1 LRRGFA
7 PSQGEKINNKEK
19 NMFVCGYHFPASEG
33 NDVAFDKVI
42 EKVEEGLDA
51 SGKSVTLT
59 SETREG
65 VQLEELTVEEGT
77 FAHKA
82 LVDFYESTDVPDKDG
97 FKMVYYTNK
106 YQISEI
112 SKSVDG
118 AATAELCKKLDDM
131 NLYRVKVA

>member
-1 LRRGFA
+1 
-7 PSQGEKINNKEK
+7 
-19 NMFVCGYHFPASEG
+19 MFVCGYHFPASEG
-33 NDVAFDKVI
+33 NDVSFDKVI
-42 EKVEEGLDA
+42 EKVEDGLDA
-51 SGKSVTLT
+51 AGKSVTLT

-65 VQLEELTVEEGT
+65 VLLETIEVAEGT

-82 LVDFYESTDVPDKDG
+82 LVDFYTNTDVAEKDG

-118 AATAELCKKLDDM
+118 DATKDLCKKLDDM

>member
-1 LRRGFA
+1 
-7 PSQGEKINNKEK
+7 
-19 NMFVCGYHFPASEG
+19 MFICGYHFPASEG

-51 SGKSVTLT
+51 AGKTVTLT

-65 VQLEELTVEEGT
+65 VKLEELTVAEGS

-82 LVDFYESTDVPDKDG
+82 LVDYYTNSEVADKDG

-118 AATAELCKKLDDM
+118 ESTKDLCKKLDDM

>member
-1 LRRGFA
+1 
-7 PSQGEKINNKEK
+7 
-19 NMFVCGYHFPASEG
+19 MFVCGYHFPASEG
-33 NDVAFDKVI
+33 NDISFDKVI
-42 EKVEEGLDA
+42 AKVEEGTEA
-51 SGKSVTLT
+51 AGKTVTLT

-65 VQLEELTVEEGT
+65 AKLEEISVPEGSFLHT
-77 FAHKA
+77 AF
-82 LVDFYESTDVPDKDG
+82 VDYFNNTEVAEKNG

-118 AATAELCKKLDDM
+118 EATKELCKKLDDM

>member
-1 LRRGFA
+1 
-7 PSQGEKINNKEK
+7 
-19 NMFVCGYHFPASEG
+19 MFVCGYHFPADMG
-33 NDVAFDKVI
+33 NDVSFDKVI

-51 SGKSVTLT
+51 AGKSVTLT
-59 SETREG
+59 AETREG
-65 VQLEELTVEEGT
+65 TLLETLEVAEGS

-82 LVDFYESTDVPDKDG
+82 LVDYYSQSECAESDG
-97 FKMVYYTNK
+97 FKMLYYTTK

-118 AATAELCKKLDDM
+118 DSTKDLCKKLDDM

>member
-1 LRRGFA
+1 
-7 PSQGEKINNKEK
+7 
-19 NMFVCGYHFPASEG
+19 MFVCGYHFPADMG
-33 NDVAFDKVI
+33 NDVSFDKVI
-42 EKVEEGLDA
+42 EKVEDGLDA

-65 VQLEELTVEEGT
+65 TLLETIEVAEGT

-82 LVDFYESTDVPDKDG
+82 FVDFFNNSDMEAKDG

-118 AATAELCKKLDDM
+118 EATKELCKKLDDM

>member
-1 LRRGFA
+1 
-7 PSQGEKINNKEK
+7 
-19 NMFVCGYHFPASEG
+19 MFVCGYHFPADMG
-33 NDVAFDKVI
+33 NDVSFEKVI
-42 EKVEEGLDA
+42 EKVEEGIESA
-51 SGKSVTLT
+51 GKTVTIT

-65 VQLEELTVEEGT
+65 VKLEEISIPEGSFLHT
-77 FAHKA
+77 A
-82 LVDFYESTDVPDKDG
+82 LVDYYTNTECQENDG

-118 AATAELCKKLDDM
+118 ASTKAICKKLDDM

>member
-1 LRRGFA
+1 
-7 PSQGEKINNKEK
+7 
-19 NMFVCGYHFPASEG
+19 MFVCGYHFPASEG
-33 NDVAFDKVI
+33 NDVSFEKVI
-42 EKVEEGLDA
+42 EKVQEGIDA
-51 SGKSVTLT
+51 SGKTVTLT

-65 VQLEELTVEEGT
+65 AKLETISVPEGSFLHT
-77 FAHKA
+77 A
-82 LVDFYESTDVPDKDG
+82 LVDYYTNTECKEIDG

-118 AATAELCKKLDDM
+118 DATKAVCKKLDDM

>member
-1 LRRGFA
+1 
-7 PSQGEKINNKEK
+7 
-19 NMFVCGYHFPASEG
+19 MFICGYHFPASEG
-33 NDVAFDKVI
+33 NNVSFEKVI
-42 EKVEEGLDA
+42 EKVQEGIDA
-51 SGKSVTLT
+51 TGKTVTLT

-65 VQLEELTVEEGT
+65 AKLETISVPEGSFLHT
-77 FAHKA
+77 A
-82 LVDFYESTDVPDKDG
+82 LVDYYTNTECKEIDG

-118 AATAELCKKLDDM
+118 DATKAVCRKLDDM

>member
-1 LRRGFA
+1 
-7 PSQGEKINNKEK
+7 
-19 NMFVCGYHFPASEG
+19 MFICGYHFPADMG
-33 NDVAFDKVI
+33 NDISFDKVI
-42 EKVEEGLDA
+42 EKVKDGIDA
-51 SGKSVTLT
+51 TGKTVTLT

-65 VQLEELTVEEGT
+65 VKLEEISIPEGT
-77 FAHKA
+77 FAHTA
-82 LVDFYESTDVPDKDG
+82 FVDYYTNTECAEKDG

-118 AATAELCKKLDDM
+118 AVTKDLCKKLDDM

>member
-1 LRRGFA
+1 
-7 PSQGEKINNKEK
+7 
-19 NMFVCGYHFPASEG
+19 MFICGYHFPASEG

-42 EKVEEGLDA
+42 EKVNEGIDA
-51 SGKSVTLT
+51 SGKTVTLT

-65 VQLEELTVEEGT
+65 VQLETIEVPAGT
-77 FAHKA
+77 FAHTA
-82 LVDFYESTDVPDKDG
+82 FVDYYEGTEVDG
-97 FKMVYYTNK
+97 EFKMVYYTNK

-118 AATAELCKKLDDM
+118 DATKDLCKKLDDM

>member
-1 LRRGFA
+1 
-7 PSQGEKINNKEK
+7 
-19 NMFVCGYHFPASEG
+19 MFVCGYHFPADMG
-33 NDVAFDKVI
+33 NDVSFDKVI

-51 SGKSVTLT
+51 AGKSVTLT

-65 VQLEELTVEEGT
+65 VKLEELTVEEGS

-82 LVDFYESTDVPDKDG
+82 LVDYFNNSECVEKDG
-97 FKMVYYTNK
+97 FKMLYYTNK

-118 AATAELCKKLDDM
+118 DSTKDLCKKLDDM

>member
-1 LRRGFA
+1 
-7 PSQGEKINNKEK
+7 
-19 NMFVCGYHFPASEG
+19 MFVCGYHFPADMG
-33 NDVAFDKVI
+33 NDVSFDKVI
-42 EKVEEGLDA
+42 EKVQDGIEA
-51 SGKSVTLT
+51 AGKSVTIT

-65 VQLEELTVEEGT
+65 VKLEEISVPEGSFLHT
-77 FAHKA
+77 A
-82 LVDFYESTDVPDKDG
+82 LVDYYTNTECAEKDG

-118 AATAELCKKLDDM
+118 DSTKTICKKLDDM

>member
-1 LRRGFA
+1 
-7 PSQGEKINNKEK
+7 
-19 NMFVCGYHFPASEG
+19 MFICGYHFPAEMG
-33 NDVAFDKVI
+33 NDVSFDKVV
-42 EKVEEGLDA
+42 EKIDENVGSEIA
-51 SGKSVTLT
+51 GKSVVLT

-65 VQLEELTVEEGT
+65 VKVEEITVPEGT

-82 LVDFYESTDVPDKDG
+82 FVDYYKNTEMQDE

-112 SKSVDG
+112 SKSIDG
-118 AATAELCKKLDDM
+118 AKTAELCKKLDDM

>member
-1 LRRGFA
+1 
-7 PSQGEKINNKEK
+7 
-19 NMFVCGYHFPASEG
+19 MFVCGYHFPASEG
-33 NDVAFDKVI
+33 NDVSFDKVI
-42 EKVEEGLDA
+42 EKVQEGIDA
-51 SGKSVTLT
+51 SGKTVTLT

-65 VQLEELTVEEGT
+65 VKLETIEVAAGSFLHT
-77 FAHKA
+77 A
-82 LVDFYESTDVPDKDG
+82 LVDYYTNTECKEIDG

-118 AATAELCKKLDDM
+118 DATKAVCRKLDDM